1 MPKKNDFK
9 LDVVSVRLVKDAP
22 IYSEHTFNN
31 PADIAAVMGDCMCQ
45 FDREVVCVVNLRSD
59 LKPIN
64 VHFASVGS
72 LNEAMAHPRELFKS
86 SILSNAASMMLIH
99 CHPSGN
105 VFPSKADTMMTD
117 RMNKLCELMGIPLI
131 DHIIV
136 GGDNRE
142 FFSFREKGMFDN
154 PKITLSTDYR
164 TLDIKSPLVAEQ
176 GNEKSHSIEGD
187 RVNSAIDGLIEKVGM
202 FAIEKKAIS
211 VDQVKENFSINSEQA
226 ESVIRQLE
234 TIGVLGKKNEDGTHT
249 VMMDKDAFINRVRGY
264 QDLAER
270 MRAVAASKNANLA
283 DVTISKKLII
293 EENDHAVKARVPGT
307 WGEEAKYVWLRK
319 ENIMEI
325 HGGKTMLTFLDST
338 KDYKLYDEQNR
349 VVTTQKGTELYT
361 HYDKVESSVRER
373 YEKVQKQQ
381 KKTTQKKTVTTKK
394 AR

>member
-31 PADIAAVMGDCMCQ
+31 PADIAAAMGDCMCQ
-45 FDREVVCVVNLRSD
+45 FDREVVCVINLRSD

-142 FFSFREKGMFDN
+142 FFSFREKGMIDN

-176 GNEKSHSIEGD
+176 G
-187 RVNSAIDGLIEKVGM
+187 
-202 FAIEKKAIS
+202 
-211 VDQVKENFSINSEQA
+211 
-226 ESVIRQLE
+226 
-234 TIGVLGKKNEDGTHT
+234 
-249 VMMDKDAFINRVRGY
+249 
-264 QDLAER
+264 
-270 MRAVAASKNANLA
+270 
-283 DVTISKKLII
+283 
-293 EENDHAVKARVPGT
+293 KAR
-307 WGEEAKYVWLRK
+307 
-319 ENIMEI
+319 
-325 HGGKTMLTFLDST
+325 
-338 KDYKLYDEQNR
+338 
-349 VVTTQKGTELYT
+349 
-361 HYDKVESSVRER
+361 
-373 YEKVQKQQ
+373 
-381 KKTTQKKTVTTKK
+381 
-394 AR
+394 